1 MRLSNGLPWSIP
13 ITLSTSEAQAASLTS
28 GNQVALADAAGDIR
42 AVLDLVCARSA
53 DTRRAFAEREWHSV
67 VEFQTRN
74 LVHRAHEYLQKCA
87 LELDAAGATIGS
99 LEIG

>member
-1 MRLSNGLPWSIP
+1 MPLVTSGRC
-13 ITLSTSEAQAASLTS
+13 STSY
-28 GNQVALADAAGDIR
+28 ALDP
-42 AVLDLVCARSA
+42 A

-87 LELDAAGATIGS
+87 LELDAAGATTGS